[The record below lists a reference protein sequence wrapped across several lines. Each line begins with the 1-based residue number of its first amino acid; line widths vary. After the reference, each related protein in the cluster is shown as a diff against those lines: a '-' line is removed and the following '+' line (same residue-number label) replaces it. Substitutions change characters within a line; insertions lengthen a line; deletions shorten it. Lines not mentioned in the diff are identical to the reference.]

1 MKKSIVLILGLLIA
15 TLELTVAQ
23 TLTDTDRKSAVDQ
36 LKQSRKALLKTVKGL
51 SDEQLNYKP
60 ADSVWSVAECLEHI
74 TVSEQNLLGL
84 VKATIADENDLQS
97 EVEDT
102 QVDAIITNRDRRVKT
117 RPELVPTN
125 RFGSYDATLAAYN
138 EARTST
144 IDFIKA
150 TNDDLR
156 GSVTTFPFG
165 NLDAYQVVVFING
178 HGKRHHMQIEE
189 LMASAGFPK

>member
-1 MKKSIVLILGLLIA
+1 MKKSLVLILGLLIA
-15 TLELTVAQ
+15 TLQFAVAQ

-36 LKQSRKALLKTVKGL
+36 LKQSQKALLKTVKGL
-51 SDEQLNYKP
+51 SEEQISYKP
-60 ADSVWSVAECLEHI
+60 ADSIWSVAECLEHI

-84 VKATIADENDLQS
+84 VKATIADENDMMS
-97 EVEDT
+97 EVDDA
-102 QVDAIITNRDRRVKT
+102 QVDAIITNRDRKIKT

-125 RFGSYDATLAAYN
+125 RFGSYDATLVAYN

-144 IDFIKA
+144 IDFLKT

-178 HGKRHHMQIEE
+178 HGKRHHMQIQE

>member
-1 MKKSIVLILGLLIA
+1 MKKSLVLILGLLVA
-15 TLELTVAQ
+15 TLQFAVAQ

-36 LKQSRKALLKTVKGL
+36 LKQSQKALLKTVKGL
-51 SDEQLNYKP
+51 SEEQISYKP

-84 VKATIADENDLQS
+84 VKATIADENDLIS
-97 EVEDT
+97 EVGDA
-102 QVDAIITNRDRRVKT
+102 QVDAIITNRDQKIKT

-125 RFGSYDATLAAYN
+125 RFGSYDTTLAAYN
-138 EARTST
+138 EARAST
-144 IDFIKA
+144 IDFIKT

-178 HGKRHHMQIEE
+178 HGKRHHMQIQE